1 MKKLRSVAG
10 RFLRR
15 IIRRFG
21 LHGSIRIETN
31 EDSSLDEVVVEIP
44 DLVHIEQMSDNL
56 WWIGIDVGDEQL
68 VVEFYTGRA
77 KIKAKLRRE
86 TPMSAVEEI

>member
-1 MKKLRSVAG
+1 MKRLRSAAG

-15 IIRRFG
+15 IIRRLG
-21 LHGSIRIETN
+21 SSSIRIETN
-31 EDSSLDEVVVEIP
+31 EDSSLDEVVVDIP

-56 WWIGIDVGDEQL
+56 WWVGIDVGDEQL

-77 KIKAKLRRE
+77 KIKAKLRYE
-86 TPMSAVEEI
+86 SPTSVVEEI